1 MGSYA
6 NQIIGLIVGT
16 VLVVAAFCWIAVVT
30 ASIWPDKRLPPEA
43 VCPAQWKCVGPPDT
57 RDPDCKCWDRY

>member
-6 NQIIGLIVGT
+6 NQIIGLMVGA
-16 VLVVAAFCWIAVVT
+16 VLLVAAVIWVAVVT
-30 ASIWPDKRLPPEA
+30 EFVFQEKLPPEA

-57 RDPDCKCWDRY
+57 RDPDCKCWDKY